1 MTTVVNAILNESL
14 EPLHFSVVWE
24 KAQQMLGRP
33 VQLTYIHATLQS
45 VNALYFDRGV
55 YGSWRHMPLTSEE
68 QAEVLQF
75 LEDWIA
81 DNEHVSRQWHAQE
94 FLEMLLTQS
103 RFANLKL
110 TKYLVDILLRKSVLI
125 VPVGRMV
132 WVAKQATLSGATERI
147 DVSEACLRILIDNG
161 APMDTPL
168 FVRFSK
174 RIEV

>member
-1 MTTVVNAILNESL
+1 
-14 EPLHFSVVWE
+14 
-24 KAQQMLGRP
+24 
-33 VQLTYIHATLQS
+33 
-45 VNALYFDRGV
+45 
-55 YGSWRHMPLTSEE
+55 MPLTSEE

-103 RFANLKL
+103 CFANLKL

-132 WVAKQATLSGATERI
+132 WVAKQATLRAF
-147 DVSEACLRILIDNG
+147 LI
-161 APMDTPL
+161 
-168 FVRFSK
+168 
-174 RIEV
+174 